1 LPKSR
6 HDPRDFSQASLSS
19 KVVDLTMSANEFLF
33 ENNIK
38 KQHKRKM
45 FLDVFVNKILQL
57 FFKND
62 FTKNFIR
69 DVKKISR
76 YG

>member
-1 LPKSR
+1 
-6 HDPRDFSQASLSS
+6 
-19 KVVDLTMSANEFLF
+19 MSASEFLF
-33 ENNIK
+33 ENKIN
-38 KQHKRKM
+38 KQHKRKT
-45 FLDVFVNKILQL
+45 FLDIFANKILL
-57 FFKND
+57 FLFKND